1 MNSEM
6 ANKETIE
13 QLKWVKKRICDITY
27 SPESFEALDFAI
39 KAIRI
44 VEVIEDGFKRD
55 GNMMDSDDWEDIKI
69 FVENGTPLSKGHGR
83 IEADKEP
90 SLEEVINKPSK
101 DPIGFN
107 IDDLDS
113 LEETAELIFK
123 NKVGTA
129 ELFVGGKDY
138 LVLQHDLNKPVS
150 EQVYDV
156 YSVQET
162 LGMKVPFDDM
172 VQKIKDDIIQS
183 IQMGR

>member
-1 MNSEM
+1 MTKIVIDIPEDTYNHLRNGGSIGASLM
-6 ANKETIE
+6 IE
-13 QLKWVKKRICDITY
+13 N
-27 SPESFEALDFAI
+27 AI
-39 KAIRI
+39 K
-44 VEVIEDGFKRD
+44 
-55 GNMMDSDDWEDIKI
+55 
-69 FVENGTPLSKGHGR
+69 NGTPLPKGHGDIVDIETLIDMFWDGNSMEITKNDLSVIEPI
-83 IEADKEP
+83 IEADKEL

-113 LEETAELIFK
+113 LSETAELIFK

-138 LVLQHDLNKPVS
+138 LVMQHDLNKPVS

>member
-1 MNSEM
+1 M
-6 ANKETIE
+6 ADIE
-13 QLKWVKKRICDITY
+13 LVIKI
-27 SPESFEALDFAI
+27 PEEAYVHLRNGGSIGASLMIENAI
-39 KAIRI
+39 K
-44 VEVIEDGFKRD
+44 
-55 GNMMDSDDWEDIKI
+55 
-69 FVENGTPLSKGHGR
+69 NGTPLPKGHGR

-113 LEETAELIFK
+113 LSETAELIFK

-138 LVLQHDLNKPVS
+138 LVMQHDLNKPVS